1 MNKIFRI
8 DWITIIIYF
17 LLVSAGI
24 INIFSSTYDI
34 NGLSYVSLDNLAFKQ
49 FIFFIFSLISGIL
62 ILVAPSKFFQRFS
75 SLIYLFSIILL
86 LGLFAFGNT
95 VYGHKSWYTF
105 FGISIQP
112 TEIAKFATNL
122 AVAKLLSE
130 IQIDLKKIKS
140 LAQVFMIV
148 LIPIILT
155 LFQPDFGSALIFLSF
170 IFVLFRE
177 GLNPNFLLFLALS
190 LILAFFALIKPFFY
204 VSIFLTGFF
213 GCFYFL
219 SKKINKKVS
228 IIPLIIVFVSSCIYV
243 YSINY
248 VYNDL
253 LSQRH
258 KDRIDIFLGKET
270 DVMGVG
276 YNLNQSII
284 AIGSGGVS
292 GKGFLQGT
300 QTKGRFVPRQ
310 HTDYIF
316 STIGEEWGFY
326 GTSLIIIL
334 FTSLILRILFRAEQQ
349 KNVFGRSY
357 SYGTASLIFIHFFIN
372 IGMSI
377 GLVPTIG
384 IPLPFISYGGSSMYT
399 FTTLVFVYLNIDGNR
414 LNETRL

>member
-105 FGISIQP
+105 FGVSIQP

-148 LIPIILT
+148 LIPVILT
-155 LFQPDFGSALIFLSF
+155 LIQPDFGSALIFLSF

-357 SYGTASLIFIHFFIN
+357 AYGTASLIFIHFFIN

>member
-140 LAQVFMIV
+140 LAQVFMII
-148 LIPIILT
+148 LIPVILT

-204 VSIFLTGFF
+204 VSFFLTGFF

-349 KNVFGRSY
+349 KNIFGRSY
-357 SYGTASLIFIHFFIN
+357 AYGTASLIFFIFL
-372 IGMSI
+372 SI
-377 GLVPTIG
+377 LECQLVWYQQSG
-384 IPLPFISYGGSSMYT
+384 FH
-399 FTTLVFVYLNIDGNR
+399 YLS
-414 LNETRL
+414 

>member
-17 LLVSAGI
+17 LLISAGI
-24 INIFSSTYDI
+24 INIFSSTYDT
-34 NGLSYVSLDNLAFKQ
+34 NGLSYISLDNLAFKQ

-105 FGISIQP
+105 FGVSIQP

-140 LAQVFMIV
+140 LAQVFMII
-148 LIPIILT
+148 LIPVILT

-177 GLNPNFLLFLALS
+177 GLNPNFLLFIALS
-190 LILAFFALIKPFFY
+190 LILAFFSLIKPFFY

-219 SKKINKKVS
+219 SKKINKKIS
-228 IIPLIIVFVSSCIYV
+228 IIPLIIVFVSSCVYV

-326 GTSLIIIL
+326 GTSIIIIL

-357 SYGTASLIFIHFFIN
+357 AYGTASLIFIHFFIN

>member
-1 MNKIFRI
+1 MV
-8 DWITIIIYF
+8 YF
-17 LLVSAGI
+17 FWV
-24 INIFSSTYDI
+24 
-34 NGLSYVSLDNLAFKQ
+34 
-49 FIFFIFSLISGIL
+49 
-62 ILVAPSKFFQRFS
+62 
-75 SLIYLFSIILL
+75 
-86 LGLFAFGNT
+86 
-95 VYGHKSWYTF
+95 
-105 FGISIQP
+105 SIQP

-140 LAQVFMIV
+140 LAQVFMII
-148 LIPIILT
+148 LIPVILT
-155 LFQPDFGSALIFLSF
+155 LIQPDFGSALIFLSF

-357 SYGTASLIFIHFFIN
+357 AYGTASLIFIHFFIN

>member
-140 LAQVFMIV
+140 LAQVFMII
-148 LIPIILT
+148 LIPVILT

-349 KNVFGRSY
+349 KNIFGRSY
-357 SYGTASLIFIHFFIN
+357 AYGTASLIFIHFFIN

>member
-1 MNKIFRI
+1 MNKTFRI
-8 DWITIIIYF
+8 DWITVIIYF
-17 LLVSAGI
+17 LLVTTGI
-24 INIFSSTYDI
+24 LNIFSSTYDI
-34 NGLSYVSLDNLAFKQ
+34 DSFNYISANNLAFKQ
-49 FIFFIFSLISGIL
+49 FLFFIFSLISGIL
-62 ILVAPSKFFQRFS
+62 ILIAPSKFFIRFS
-75 SLIYLFSIILL
+75 SLIYLFSILLL

-105 FGISIQP
+105 FGVSIQP

-130 IQIDLKKIKS
+130 IEIDLKKIKS
-140 LAQVFMIV
+140 LIQVFLII
-148 LIPIILT
+148 LIPVILT
-155 LFQPDFGSALIFLSF
+155 LIQPDFGSALIFLSF

-190 LILAFFALIKPFFY
+190 LILALFALIKPFFY
-204 VSIFLTGFF
+204 MSVFLTGFF
-213 GCFYFL
+213 SCFYFL
-219 SKKINKKVS
+219 SKKMNKKIS
-228 IIPLIIVFVSSCIYV
+228 IIPLIIVFISSCVYV

-270 DVMGVG
+270 DVMGIG

-284 AIGSGGVS
+284 AIGSGGLS

-300 QTKGRFVPRQ
+300 QTKGKFVPRQ

-326 GTSLIIIL
+326 GTSIIIIL

-349 KNVFGRSY
+349 KNIFGRSY
-357 SYGTASLIFIHFFIN
+357 AYGTASLIFMHFFIN
-372 IGMSI
+372 IGMSV

-399 FTTLVFVYLNIDGNR
+399 FTTLVFVYLNIDANR
-414 LNETRL
+414 LNETRI

>member
-86 LGLFAFGNT
+86 LGLFPFGNT

-105 FGISIQP
+105 FGVSIQP

-148 LIPIILT
+148 LIPVILT
-155 LFQPDFGSALIFLSF
+155 LIQPDFGSALIFLSF

-357 SYGTASLIFIHFFIN
+357 AYGTASLIFIHFFIN

>member
-24 INIFSSTYDI
+24 INIFSSTYDT
-34 NGLSYVSLDNLAFKQ
+34 NGYSYISLDNLAFKQ

-140 LAQVFMIV
+140 LAQVFMII
-148 LIPIILT
+148 LIPVILT

-357 SYGTASLIFIHFFIN
+357 AYGTASLIFIHFFIN

>member
-24 INIFSSTYDI
+24 INIFSSTYDT
-34 NGLSYVSLDNLAFKQ
+34 NDLSYISLDNLAFKQ

-75 SLIYLFSIILL
+75 SLIYLFSVILL

-105 FGISIQP
+105 FGVSIQP

-140 LAQVFMIV
+140 LAQVFMII
-148 LIPIILT
+148 LIPVILT
-155 LFQPDFGSALIFLSF
+155 LIQPDFGSALIFLSF

-177 GLNPNFLLFLALS
+177 GLNPNFLLFIALS

-357 SYGTASLIFIHFFIN
+357 AYGTASLIFIHFFIN

>member
-105 FGISIQP
+105 FGVSIQP

-140 LAQVFMIV
+140 LAQVFMII
-148 LIPIILT
+148 LIPVILT

-204 VSIFLTGFF
+204 VSFFLTGFF

-284 AIGSGGVS
+284 AIGSGGIS

-349 KNVFGRSY
+349 KNIFGRSY
-357 SYGTASLIFIHFFIN
+357 AYGTAGLIFFHFFIN

>member
-1 MNKIFRI
+1 MNKTFRI
-8 DWITIIIYF
+8 DWITVIIYF
-17 LLVSAGI
+17 LLVTTGI
-24 INIFSSTYDI
+24 SNIFSSTYDI
-34 NGLSYVSLDNLAFKQ
+34 DSFSYISADNLAFKQ
-49 FIFFIFSLISGIL
+49 FLFFIFSLISGIL
-62 ILVAPSKFFQRFS
+62 ILIAPSKFFLRFS
-75 SLIYLFSIILL
+75 SLIYLFSILLL
-86 LGLFAFGNT
+86 LGLFVFGNT

-105 FGISIQP
+105 LGISIQP

-122 AVAKLLSE
+122 SVAKLLSE
-130 IQIDLKKIKS
+130 IEIDLKKTRS
-140 LAQVFMIV
+140 LIQVF
-148 LIPIILT
+148 LIISIPVILT
-155 LFQPDFGSALIFLSF
+155 LIQPDFGSALIFLSF

-177 GLNPNFLLFLALS
+177 GLNPNFLLFLALF

-204 VSIFLTGFF
+204 VSVFLTGIF

-228 IIPLIIVFVSSCIYV
+228 IIPLIIVFISSCIYV

-248 VYNDL
+248 IYTDL

-270 DVMGVG
+270 DVMGIG

-284 AIGSGGVS
+284 AIGSGGLS

-300 QTKGRFVPRQ
+300 QTKGKFVPRQ

-316 STIGEEWGFY
+316 STIGEEWGFF
-326 GTSLIIIL
+326 GTSIIIIL

-349 KNVFGRSY
+349 KNIFGRSY
-357 SYGTASLIFIHFFIN
+357 AYGTASLIFIHFFIN

-399 FTTLVFVYLNIDGNR
+399 FTTLVFVYLNIDANR
-414 LNETRL
+414 LNETRI

>member
-24 INIFSSTYDI
+24 INIFSSTYDT
-34 NGLSYVSLDNLAFKQ
+34 NGLSYISLDNLAFKQ

-105 FGISIQP
+105 FGVSIQP

-130 IQIDLKKIKS
+130 IQIDLKKTKS
-140 LAQVFMIV
+140 LAQVFMII
-148 LIPIILT
+148 LIPVVLT

-349 KNVFGRSY
+349 KNIFGRSY
-357 SYGTASLIFIHFFIN
+357 AYGTASLIFVHFFIN

-414 LNETRL
+414 LNETKL

>member
-140 LAQVFMIV
+140 LAQVFMII
-148 LIPIILT
+148 LIPVILT

-326 GTSLIIIL
+326 GTSLILIL

-349 KNVFGRSY
+349 KNIFGRSY
-357 SYGTASLIFIHFFIN
+357 AYGTASLIFFHFFIN

>member
-24 INIFSSTYDI
+24 INIFSSTYDT
-34 NGLSYVSLDNLAFKQ
+34 NALSYISLDNLAFKQ

-105 FGISIQP
+105 FGVSIQP

-140 LAQVFMIV
+140 LAQVFMII
-148 LIPIILT
+148 LIPVILT

-357 SYGTASLIFIHFFIN
+357 AYGTASLIFIHFFIN

>member
-34 NGLSYVSLDNLAFKQ
+34 NSFSYISLDNLAFKQ

-62 ILVAPSKFFQRFS
+62 ILAAPSKFFQRFS
-75 SLIYLFSIILL
+75 SLIYLLSIILL

-105 FGISIQP
+105 FGVSVQP

-140 LAQVFMIV
+140 LAQVFIII
-148 LIPIILT
+148 LIPVILT
-155 LFQPDFGSALIFLSF
+155 LIQPDFGSALIFLSF

-177 GLNPNFLLFLALS
+177 GLNPNFLLFIALS

-248 VYNDL
+248 VYKDL

-357 SYGTASLIFIHFFIN
+357 AYGTASLIFIHFFIN

>member
-24 INIFSSTYDI
+24 INIFSSTYDT
-34 NGLSYVSLDNLAFKQ
+34 NDHSYISLDNLAFKQ

-75 SLIYLFSIILL
+75 SLIYLFSVILL

-105 FGISIQP
+105 FGVSIQP

-140 LAQVFMIV
+140 LAQVFMII
-148 LIPIILT
+148 LIPVILT
-155 LFQPDFGSALIFLSF
+155 LIQPDFGSALIFLSF

-177 GLNPNFLLFLALS
+177 GLNPNFLLFIALS

-248 VYNDL
+248 VYKDL

-284 AIGSGGVS
+284 AIGSGGIS

-357 SYGTASLIFIHFFIN
+357 AYGTASLIFIHFFIN

>member
-17 LLVSAGI
+17 LLISAGI
-24 INIFSSTYDI
+24 INIFSSTYDT
-34 NGLSYVSLDNLAFKQ
+34 NGLSYISLDNLAFKQ

-62 ILVAPSKFFQRFS
+62 ILAAPSKFFQRFS

-95 VYGHKSWYTF
+95 VYGHKSWYTV
-105 FGISIQP
+105 FGVSIQP

-140 LAQVFMIV
+140 LAQVFMII
-148 LIPIILT
+148 LIPVILT
-155 LFQPDFGSALIFLSF
+155 LLQPDFGSALIFLSF

-190 LILAFFALIKPFFY
+190 LILAFFSLIKPFFY

-349 KNVFGRSY
+349 KNIFGRSY
-357 SYGTASLIFIHFFIN
+357 AYGTASLIFVHFFIN

>member
-24 INIFSSTYDI
+24 INIFSSTYDTD
-34 NGLSYVSLDNLAFKQ
+34 GLSYISLDNLAFKQ

-62 ILVAPSKFFQRFS
+62 MLVAPSKFFQRFS

-86 LGLFAFGNT
+86 VGLFAFGNT

-105 FGISIQP
+105 FGVSIQP

-140 LAQVFMIV
+140 LAQVFMII
-148 LIPIILT
+148 LIPVILT

-357 SYGTASLIFIHFFIN
+357 AYGTASLIFIHFFIN

>member
-24 INIFSSTYDI
+24 INIFSSTYDT
-34 NGLSYVSLDNLAFKQ
+34 NGLSYISLDNLAFKQ

-105 FGISIQP
+105 FGVSIQP
-112 TEIAKFATNL
+112 TEIAKFATTL

-140 LAQVFMIV
+140 LAQVFMII
-148 LIPIILT
+148 LIPVILT
-155 LFQPDFGSALIFLSF
+155 LIQPDFGSALIFLSF

-177 GLNPNFLLFLALS
+177 GLNPNFLLFIALS

-248 VYNDL
+248 VYKDL

-284 AIGSGGVS
+284 AIGSGGIS

-357 SYGTASLIFIHFFIN
+357 AYGTASLIFIHFFIN

>member
-140 LAQVFMIV
+140 LAQVFMII
-148 LIPIILT
+148 LIPVILT

-190 LILAFFALIKPFFY
+190 LILAFFALVKPFFY

-349 KNVFGRSY
+349 KNIFGRSY
-357 SYGTASLIFIHFFIN
+357 AYGTASLIFIHFFIN

>member
-24 INIFSSTYDI
+24 INIFSSTYDT
-34 NGLSYVSLDNLAFKQ
+34 NGFSYISLDNLAFKQ

-75 SLIYLFSIILL
+75 SLIYLFSVILL

-105 FGISIQP
+105 FGVSIQP

-140 LAQVFMIV
+140 LAQVFMII
-148 LIPIILT
+148 LIPVILT
-155 LFQPDFGSALIFLSF
+155 LIQPDFGSALIFLSF

-177 GLNPNFLLFLALS
+177 GLNPNFLLFIALS

-357 SYGTASLIFIHFFIN
+357 AYGTASLIFIHFFIN

>member
-34 NGLSYVSLDNLAFKQ
+34 NGLSYISLDNLAFKQ

-105 FGISIQP
+105 FGVSIQP

-140 LAQVFMIV
+140 LAQVFMII
-148 LIPIILT
+148 LIPVILT

-357 SYGTASLIFIHFFIN
+357 AYGTASLIFIHFFIN

-399 FTTLVFVYLNIDGNR
+399 FTILVFVYLNIDGNR

>member
-1 MNKIFRI
+1 MNKTFRI

-17 LLVSAGI
+17 LLVATGI
-24 INIFSSTYDI
+24 SNIFSSTYDI
-34 NGLSYVSLDNLAFKQ
+34 DSFSYINADNLAFKQ
-49 FIFFIFSLISGIL
+49 FLFFIFSLISGIL
-62 ILVAPSKFFQRFS
+62 ILIAPSKFFLRFS
-75 SLIYLFSIILL
+75 SLIYLFSILLL
-86 LGLFAFGNT
+86 LGLFVFGNT

-105 FGISIQP
+105 FGVSIQP

-122 AVAKLLSE
+122 AIAKLLSE
-130 IQIDLKKIKS
+130 IEIDLKKTRS
-140 LAQVFMIV
+140 LIQVF
-148 LIPIILT
+148 LIISIPVILT
-155 LFQPDFGSALIFLSF
+155 LIQPDFGSALIFLSF

-177 GLNPNFLLFLALS
+177 GLNPNFLLFLALF
-190 LILAFFALIKPFFY
+190 LVLAFFALIKPFFY
-204 VSIFLTGFF
+204 VSVFLTGFF

-228 IIPLIIVFVSSCIYV
+228 IIPLITVFISSCIYV
-243 YSINY
+243 YSINHI
-248 VYNDL
+248 YNDL

-270 DVMGVG
+270 DVMGIG

-284 AIGSGGVS
+284 AIGSGGLS

-300 QTKGRFVPRQ
+300 QTKGKFVPRQ

-326 GTSLIIIL
+326 GTSIIIIL
-334 FTSLILRILFRAEQQ
+334 YTSLILRILFRAEQQ
-349 KNVFGRSY
+349 KNIFGRSY
-357 SYGTASLIFIHFFIN
+357 AYGTASLIFMHFFIN

-399 FTTLVFVYLNIDGNR
+399 FTTLVFVYLNIDANR
-414 LNETRL
+414 LNETRI

>member
-24 INIFSSTYDI
+24 INIFSSTYDT
-34 NGLSYVSLDNLAFKQ
+34 NGLSYISLDNLAFKQ

-105 FGISIQP
+105 FGVSIQP

-140 LAQVFMIV
+140 LAQVFMII
-148 LIPIILT
+148 LIPVILT
-155 LFQPDFGSALIFLSF
+155 LIQPDFGSALIFLSF

-177 GLNPNFLLFLALS
+177 GLNPNFLLFIALS

-248 VYNDL
+248 VYKDL

-284 AIGSGGVS
+284 AIGSGGIS

-349 KNVFGRSY
+349 KNIFGRSY
-357 SYGTASLIFIHFFIN
+357 AYGTASLIFIHFFIN

>member
-1 MNKIFRI
+1 MNKTFRI

-17 LLVSAGI
+17 LLVATGI
-24 INIFSSTYDI
+24 SNIFSSTYDI
-34 NGLSYVSLDNLAFKQ
+34 DSFSYISADNLAFKQ
-49 FIFFIFSLISGIL
+49 FLFFIFSLISGIL
-62 ILVAPSKFFQRFS
+62 ILIAPSKFFQRFS
-75 SLIYLFSIILL
+75 SLIYLISLL
-86 LGLFAFGNT
+86 LLIGLFAFGNT

-140 LAQVFMIV
+140 LAQVFMII
-148 LIPIILT
+148 LIPVILT
-155 LFQPDFGSALIFLSF
+155 LIQPDFGSALIFLSF

-190 LILAFFALIKPFFY
+190 LILAFFSLIKPFFY
-204 VSIFLTGFF
+204 VSIFLTVFF
-213 GCFYFL
+213 GFFYFL

-349 KNVFGRSY
+349 KNIFGRSY
-357 SYGTASLIFIHFFIN
+357 AYGTASLIFFHFFIN

>member
-140 LAQVFMIV
+140 LAQVFMII
-148 LIPIILT
+148 LIPVILT

-204 VSIFLTGFF
+204 VSFFLTGFF

-349 KNVFGRSY
+349 KNIFGRSY
-357 SYGTASLIFIHFFIN
+357 AYGTASLIFFHFFIN

>member
-1 MNKIFRI
+1 MNKVFRI

-24 INIFSSTYDI
+24 INIFSSTYDT
-34 NGLSYVSLDNLAFKQ
+34 NDFSYISLDNLAFKQ

-155 LFQPDFGSALIFLSF
+155 LIQPDFGSALIFLSF

-248 VYNDL
+248 AYNDL

>member
-1 MNKIFRI
+1 MNKVFRI

-24 INIFSSTYDI
+24 INIFSSTYDT
-34 NGLSYVSLDNLAFKQ
+34 NDFSYISLDNLAFKQ

-75 SLIYLFSIILL
+75 SLIYLFSVILL

-105 FGISIQP
+105 FGVSIQP

-140 LAQVFMIV
+140 LAQVFMII
-148 LIPIILT
+148 LIPVTLT

>member
-24 INIFSSTYDI
+24 INIFSSTYDT
-34 NGLSYVSLDNLAFKQ
+34 NDFSYISLDNLAFKQ

-105 FGISIQP
+105 FGVSIQP

-140 LAQVFMIV
+140 LAQVFMII
-148 LIPIILT
+148 LIPVILT
-155 LFQPDFGSALIFLSF
+155 LIQPDFGSALIFLSF

-177 GLNPNFLLFLALS
+177 GLNPNFLLFIALS

-248 VYNDL
+248 AYNDL

-357 SYGTASLIFIHFFIN
+357 AYGTASLIFIHFFIN

>member
-105 FGISIQP
+105 FGVSIQP

-140 LAQVFMIV
+140 LAQVFMII
-148 LIPIILT
+148 LIPVILT

-204 VSIFLTGFF
+204 VSFFLTGFF

-300 QTKGRFVPRQ
+300 QTKGKFVPRQ

-326 GTSLIIIL
+326 GTCLIIIL

-357 SYGTASLIFIHFFIN
+357 AYGTASLIFIHFFIN